1 MADNELERL
10 ISRYSQ
16 ELLNYA
22 KRSPSSGTE
31 NDEGDELRRFDD
43 GFNALEDLRD
53 RESGAPA
60 DNDQSEPLNMQ
71 AKNNADTDF
80 DDGTGGGNGMG
91 GGNGTDDGNGT
102 GGGTGMGAVSDRRP
116 IIGAI
121 INGAFGEATD
131 EDTPPPI
138 IIGDTMSQTGGI
150 SSNFGDSMSQ
160 MGSISPQ
167 SGDTMSQTD
176 SISPQS
182 GDTMSQTSG
191 GATWPSDNMS
201 QFTGG
206 LEVSARTASDALPVE
221 GVLVIVT
228 SSDGDGGRFEQ
239 VALTDR
245 SGLARVFNLPAANP
259 ENSQTPEGI
268 DKYFL
273 YSVNISKP
281 GFYDMESRDIP
292 LFGGVTSRQ
301 DFAMVPLPEG
311 FPNETIENENTEP
324 DNLR

>member
-1 MADNELERL
+1 
-10 ISRYSQ
+10 
-16 ELLNYA
+16 
-22 KRSPSSGTE
+22 
-31 NDEGDELRRFDD
+31 
-43 GFNALEDLRD
+43 
-53 RESGAPA
+53 
-60 DNDQSEPLNMQ
+60 
-71 AKNNADTDF
+71 
-80 DDGTGGGNGMG
+80 
-91 GGNGTDDGNGT
+91 
-102 GGGTGMGAVSDRRP
+102 
-116 IIGAI
+116 
-121 INGAFGEATD
+121 
-131 EDTPPPI
+131 
-138 IIGDTMSQTGGI
+138 MSQ
-150 SSNFGDSMSQ
+150 
-160 MGSISPQ
+160 P
-167 SGDTMSQTD
+167 
-176 SISPQS
+176 
-182 GDTMSQTSG
+182 SG
-191 GATWPSDNMS
+191 GETWPSDNMS

>member
-60 DNDQSEPLNMQ
+60 DNDQTEPLNMQ

-80 DDGTGGGNGMG
+80 DDGM
-91 GGNGTDDGNGT
+91 
-102 GGGTGMGAVSDRRP
+102 GGGTGMGGAVSDRRP

-138 IIGDTMSQTGGI
+138 IIGDVMSQ
-150 SSNFGDSMSQ
+150 Q
-160 MGSISPQ
+160 
-167 SGDTMSQTD
+167 D

-182 GDTMSQTSG
+182 GDSMSQMDGISLNIGDVMSQPSG
-191 GATWPSDNMS
+191 GEAWPSDNMS

-259 ENSQTPEGI
+259 ENSQTFEGV

>member
-31 NDEGDELRRFDD
+31 NDAGDELRRFDD

-60 DNDQSEPLNMQ
+60 DNDQTEPLNMQ

-80 DDGTGGGNGMG
+80 DDGMG
-91 GGNGTDDGNGT
+91 
-102 GGGTGMGAVSDRRP
+102 GAVSDRRP

-138 IIGDTMSQTGGI
+138 IIGDGMSQTDDA
-150 SSNFGDSMSQ
+150 SLNFGDSMSQ
-160 MGSISPQ
+160 MG
-167 SGDTMSQTD
+167 

-281 GFYDMESRDIP
+281 GFYDMESRNIP
-292 LFGGVTSRQ
+292 LFGGLTSRQ

>member
-22 KRSPSSGTE
+22 KHSPSSGTE

-60 DNDQSEPLNMQ
+60 DNDQTEPLNMQ

-91 GGNGTDDGNGT
+91 
-102 GGGTGMGAVSDRRP
+102 GAVSDRRP

-138 IIGDTMSQTGGI
+138 IIGDGMSQTGGI
-150 SSNFGDSMSQ
+150 SSNFGDGMSQ
-160 MGSISPQ
+160 M
-167 SGDTMSQTD
+167 D

-182 GDTMSQTSG
+182 GDSMSQTSG
-191 GATWPSDNMS
+191 GETWPSDNMS

-281 GFYDMESRDIP
+281 GFYDMESRNIP